1 MSLMWLS
8 LPFTAAI
15 CMLVMHV
22 LVRRPPPGAALRPR
36 SSPQRAQGARPAL
49 ARGGNGRVAVPLR
62 ATTSRAVLE
71 NQSQWHV
78 EHALTRQSHWHVE
91 HALTRQPHSDFED
104 ALTRQQ
110 LVLHYQPEVTLAD
123 HHIVGLEALLRW
135 QHPSKGLLPPG
146 SFVAAVEQTD
156 LIVPLGRWVLEE
168 ACASLARLQRMRP
181 DLGMSINVSPRQLE
195 QDAGWV
201 DAVDRT
207 LTASGLAPAAL
218 TLEITET
225 ALLRETPACWTSLH
239 VLREIG
245 VGIAI
250 DDFGTGYSSLA
261 YLDVIPA
268 TLIKL
273 DRRFVE
279 HLQRSVRQRDIVVW
293 IRQLAAQ
300 LGIAAT
306 AEGIETDQQAR
317 LLQALGYTRGQGFH
331 FFRPAPEDAIIGSL
345 LHGQPGSA
353 RTGEP
358 PRPPHVAAVP
368 VPRRPASLGP
378 AQPPSA
384 GLNAHTANGRGYAV
398 SPRP

>member
-1 MSLMWLS
+1 MSFMWLS
-8 LPFTAAI
+8 LPFTAAV
-15 CMLVMHV
+15 CMMVLHV
-22 LVRRPPPGAALRPR
+22 LVRRPRPGAALRARTP
-36 SSPQRAQGARPAL
+36 PQRARGARPRVAP
-49 ARGGNGRVAVPLR
+49 ARGRNGRVAVPLR
-62 ATTSRAVLE
+62 ATTPRAVPAG
-71 NQSQWHV
+71 QPRVHV
-78 EHALTRQSHWHVE
+78 AATLTRQAHV
-91 HALTRQPHSDFED
+91 DFEE
-104 ALTRQQ
+104 ALAGQQ

-123 HHIVGLEALLRW
+123 RYVVGFEALLRW

-168 ACASLARLQRMRP
+168 ACAALARLQQKGP

-195 QDAGWV
+195 QDANWAE
-201 DAVDRT
+201 AVDRT
-207 LTASGLAPAAL
+207 LAASGLAPAAL

-225 ALLRETPACWTSLH
+225 ALLRDAPACWTSLH

-268 TLIKL
+268 TLIKV

-279 HLQRSVRQRDIVVW
+279 HLQDSARQRDIVAW
-293 IRQLAAQ
+293 IRQLATQ

-331 FFRPAPEDAIIGSL
+331 FSRPAPEDTIVRSMLYG
-345 LHGQPGSA
+345 GPGSA
-353 RTGEP
+353 HVSGGP
-358 PRPPHVAAVP
+358 PRGRHAAAAP
-368 VPRRPASLGP
+368 LRRLPTTLGP
-378 AQPPSA
+378 AHGPAQAPGA
-384 GLNAHTANGRGYAV
+384 GCDAHTANGRGYAV
-398 SPRP
+398 GRRP